1 VVGDPA
7 AEKTHLGPVV
17 SRAQWE
23 RIQRLIEAGIAEGAR
38 VVAGGPGKPPGLDT
52 GYFVRPTVF
61 SGVSNAMT
69 IAREEIFGPVLAILP
84 YDTDVEAIAIANDTP
99 YGLAACVWSR
109 DPDRALQVAERLRA
123 GSVQI
128 NGAPLDVRAPFGGY
142 KRSGNGREWGVFG
155 LREFLEVKAIMGD
168 PVHR

>member
-7 AEKTHLGPVV
+7 SEKTHLGPVV
-17 SRAQWE
+17 SQAQWD
-23 RIQRLIEAGIAEGAR
+23 RIQRLIEAGVAEGAR
-38 VVAGGPGKPPGLDT
+38 VIAGGPGKPTGLDT
-52 GYFVRPTVF
+52 GHFVRPTVF

-84 YDTDVEAIAIANDTP
+84 YETEEEAVAIANATP
-99 YGLAACVWSR
+99 YGLAACVWSG
-109 DPDRALQVAERLRA
+109 DAERALRVAEQLRV
-123 GSVQI
+123 GTVQI

-155 LREFLEVKAIMGD
+155 LREFLEVKAIMG
-168 PVHR
+168 